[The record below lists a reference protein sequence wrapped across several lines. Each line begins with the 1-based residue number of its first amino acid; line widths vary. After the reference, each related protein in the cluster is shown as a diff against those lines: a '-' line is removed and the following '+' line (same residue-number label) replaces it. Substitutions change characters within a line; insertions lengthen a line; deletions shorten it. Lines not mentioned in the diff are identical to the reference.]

1 MTENGQ
7 VDFKN
12 LAANTIWPS
21 DILMCTLGNF
31 DSIWYFRLTS
41 LIGIS
46 SVDLEYRVIKQRNSG
61 AGLCEMLLPVSYVD
75 EAIAMNVFL
84 EQVFLPIELYH
95 LDTVKQN
102 IFRINGKHVRIAS
115 LLRLKFTT
123 KTPIYVMNRSGFNGQ
138 IAAQGQQ
145 ERQKSN
151 GCGQC
156 YFVFVANSEHVF
168 SQ

>member
-1 MTENGQ
+1 
-7 VDFKN
+7 
-12 LAANTIWPS
+12 
-21 DILMCTLGNF
+21 
-31 DSIWYFRLTS
+31 
-41 LIGIS
+41 
-46 SVDLEYRVIKQRNSG
+46 
-61 AGLCEMLLPVSYVD
+61 MLLTVSYVG
-75 EAIAMNVFL
+75 EAIAINVFL

-102 IFRINGKHVRIAS
+102 MFRINGKNVRIAS
-115 LLRLKFTT
+115 LLRLKFATE
-123 KTPIYVMNRSGFNGQ
+123 TPIHVMNRSGINGQ